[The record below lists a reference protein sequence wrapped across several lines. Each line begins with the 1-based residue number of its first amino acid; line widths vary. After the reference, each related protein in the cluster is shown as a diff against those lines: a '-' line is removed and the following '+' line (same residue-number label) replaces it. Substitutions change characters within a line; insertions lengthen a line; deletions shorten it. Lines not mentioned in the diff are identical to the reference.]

1 MAQGGF
7 NLRKWLTN
15 SRPLMEKI
23 KEMKSHREF
32 SIQTERD
39 NQLNEDYQTC
49 NGIMVR
55 GLEERDVNT
64 QQKVQGTNWNYFTD
78 EFLFKLQTH
87 VESAQGLMPTT
98 RNVLRVIASF
108 YDPMGLISPII
119 VQMKSRP

>member
-23 KEMKSHREF
+23 KELKSHREF

-39 NQLNEDYQTC
+39 NQLNEDYETC

-87 VESAQGLMPTT
+87 VESAEGLMPTT

>member
-1 MAQGGF
+1 M
-7 NLRKWLTN
+7 RKWLTN

-39 NQLNEDYQTC
+39 NQLNEDYETC

>member
-39 NQLNEDYQTC
+39 NQLNEDYETC

-87 VESAQGLMPTT
+87 VESAEGLMPTT

>member
-39 NQLNEDYQTC
+39 NQLNEDYETC

>member
-87 VESAQGLMPTT
+87 VESAQGLMATT